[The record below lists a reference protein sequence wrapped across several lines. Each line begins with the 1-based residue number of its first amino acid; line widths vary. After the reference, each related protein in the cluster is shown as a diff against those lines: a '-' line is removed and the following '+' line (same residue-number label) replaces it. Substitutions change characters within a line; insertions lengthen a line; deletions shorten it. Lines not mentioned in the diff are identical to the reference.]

1 MKFEENFVL
10 VFPSISPL
18 TKIFCPSPCRVK
30 SCSHPWL
37 RAAGPPRRPTPRP
50 RMLTGK
56 EGEERNPPLPPSP
69 PQSSSPPLP
78 PTPSPY
84 QHNGNLSR
92 GEKKPL
98 VFLTY
103 ERAPPG
109 NIKYRTSICDDNRTG
124 DVPRKSNSGSS
135 SMVVLTW
142 NRRDKFL
149 SRVVEGGF
157 FSSSCTVFP
166 FSGEGQATLSPL
178 SLPPLARPRRGED
191 NKSCRLL
198 PREER
203 GLSKVSGSCELPS
216 DGGAKGGGG
225 SGWIFLPLF

>member
-1 MKFEENFVL
+1 MPILFPTVKLFFLVSSSPTVL
-10 VFPSISPL
+10 SRCISDSTDSPWQTKEKLLLLSARRFWYCISPPAPIAPL
-18 TKIFCPSPCRVK
+18 IPIAS
-30 SCSHPWL
+30 SL
-37 RAAGPPRRPTPRP
+37 
-50 RMLTGK
+50 GK
-56 EGEERNPPLPPSP
+56 RGGGRWNPPLPPSP

-84 QHNGNLSR
+84 QHNGNLSG

-98 VFLTY
+98 ALLTY

-135 SMVVLTW
+135 SIVVLTW

-157 FSSSCTVFP
+157 FLPLAQFFP

-178 SLPPLARPRRGED
+178 SLPPPP
-191 NKSCRLL
+191 S
-198 PREER
+198 P
-203 GLSKVSGSCELPS
+203 GSPAA
-216 DGGAKGGGG
+216 GGR
-225 SGWIFLPLF
+225 

>member
-1 MKFEENFVL
+1 MQKRCFPVCTDSPWQTKEKSWYPYRL
-10 VFPSISPL
+10 AVFGTVFSPRL
-18 TKIFCPSPCRVK
+18 LFARHLFAPLIPIASSLGKR
-30 SCSHPWL
+30 
-37 RAAGPPRRPTPRP
+37 GRRW
-50 RMLTGK
+50 
-56 EGEERNPPLPPSP
+56 NPPLPPSP

-98 VFLTY
+98 ALLTY

-135 SMVVLTW
+135 SIVVLTW

-166 FSGEGQATLSPL
+166 FSGEGQAILSPL
-178 SLPPLARPRRGED
+178 SLPPPP
-191 NKSCRLL
+191 S
-198 PREER
+198 P
-203 GLSKVSGSCELPS
+203 GSPAA
-216 DGGAKGGGG
+216 GGR
-225 SGWIFLPLF
+225 